1 MASRSLPWTVG
12 LLVSGGL
19 LASAPQAAPRRPAQQ
34 AQFAARAE
42 GVLVDV
48 EVTRGGKPVQ
58 GLTTDDF
65 TLRDNGVIQTIDV
78 SNASG
83 GAINT
88 VLALDTSASTV
99 GQRLT
104 ELTTAGRAFLADL
117 VPGDTAALVTFS
129 HLVQPV
135 LPLTQDLAA
144 VSAALGRLKPGGNT
158 ALLDSVYT
166 SLVTT
171 QDAIGATLI
180 VVYTDGVDTASWL
193 DGDELIDAADR
204 SNAVVDAVVA
214 RSAHSYPEVKRVVD
228 ATAGAIVEI
237 NPKSDLSREFSRLLS
252 DFRHRYLVTFTP
264 QGVAAGGYHR
274 LEITVRGSGLK
285 VHARPGYV
293 RDPKND

>member
-1 MASRSLPWTVG
+1 MASRSVPWAVG

-19 LASAPQAAPRRPAQQ
+19 LASVPQAAPRPAQQ

-117 VPGDTAALVTFS
+117 VPGDTAALVTFN

-135 LPLTQDLAA
+135 LPLTRDLAA
-144 VSAALGRLKPGGNT
+144 VSTALGRLKPGGNT

-252 DFRHRYLVTFTP
+252 AFRHRYLVTFMP

-274 LEITVRGSGLK
+274 LELRVRGRGLT

>member
-1 MASRSLPWTVG
+1 MIGRSFVWTVSLGLGVAMLAGVPDAASRQTP
-12 LLVSGGL
+12 
-19 LASAPQAAPRRPAQQ
+19 Q
-34 AQFAARAE
+34 AQFAARTE

-58 GLTTDDF
+58 NLTTADF
-65 TLRDNGVIQTIDV
+65 SLKDNGIQQVIDV

-83 GAINT
+83 GPINT

-99 GQRLT
+99 GERLKD
-104 ELTTAGRAFLADL
+104 LTAAGRTFVGDL
-117 VPGDTAALVTFS
+117 RPGDHAALVTFN

-135 LPLTQDLAA
+135 LPLTEDLAA
-144 VSAALGRLKPGGNT
+144 VGAALGRLKPGGNT

-166 SLVTT
+166 SLVTS

-193 DGDELIDAADR
+193 DGDELIDAATR
-204 SNAVVDAVVA
+204 SNAVVDAIVA
-214 RSAHSYPEVKRVVD
+214 RSPHSYPEVKRVVD

-252 DFRHRYLVTFTP
+252 DFRHRYLVTFMP

-274 LEITVRGSGLK
+274 LEIVVRGSGLK

>member
-1 MASRSLPWTVG
+1 MIGRSFVWTVSLGLGVAMLAGVPDAASRQTP
-12 LLVSGGL
+12 
-19 LASAPQAAPRRPAQQ
+19 Q
-34 AQFAARAE
+34 AQFAARTE

-58 GLTTDDF
+58 NLTTADF
-65 TLRDNGVIQTIDV
+65 SLKDNGIQQVIDV
-78 SNASG
+78 SNASSG
-83 GAINT
+83 PINT

-99 GQRLT
+99 GERLKD
-104 ELTTAGRAFLADL
+104 LTAAGRTFVGDL
-117 VPGDTAALVTFS
+117 RPGDHAGLVTFN

-135 LPLTQDLAA
+135 LPLTEDLAA
-144 VSAALGRLKPGGNT
+144 VGAALGRLKPGGNT

-166 SLVTT
+166 SLVTS

-193 DGDELIDAADR
+193 DGDELIDAATR
-204 SNAVVDAVVA
+204 SNAVVDAIVA
-214 RSAHSYPEVKRVVD
+214 RSPHSYPEVKRVVD

-237 NPKSDLSREFSRLLS
+237 NPKSDLSREFSQLLS
-252 DFRHRYLVTFTP
+252 DFRHRYLVTFMP

-274 LEITVRGSGLK
+274 LEIVVRGSGLK

>member
-1 MASRSLPWTVG
+1 MVGRSFAWTVG
-12 LLVSGGL
+12 LGL
-19 LASAPQAAPRRPAQQ
+19 CGALLSSAPHAASRWPAAQ

-58 GLTTDDF
+58 GLTTADF
-65 TLRDNGVIQTIDV
+65 TLRDNGVLQTIDV
-78 SNASG
+78 SNASSG
-83 GAINT
+83 PINT

-104 ELTTAGRAFLADL
+104 DLTAAGRAFVADL
-117 VPGDTAALVTFS
+117 RSGDRAALITFN

-135 LPLTQDLAA
+135 LPLTEDLPA
-144 VSAALGRLKPGGNT
+144 VSAALGRLTPGGNT

-193 DGDELIDAADR
+193 DGDELIDAASR

-214 RSAHSYPEVKRVVD
+214 RSAHAYPEVKRVVD

-237 NPKSDLSREFSRLLS
+237 NPKSDLAREFSRLLS

-264 QGVAAGGYHR
+264 TGVAAGGYHR
-274 LEITVRGSGLK
+274 LELHVRGSGLN